1 MGEGIKNRYDFVF
14 LFDVKDGNPN
24 GDPDQ
29 VNLPRADAE
38 DQHGLVTDVCIKR
51 KVRNFVALK
60 KVIDKDGKIIP
71 ENRYDI
77 FIRQRDINSD
87 DSYLNAIIGKASG
100 NTTSEKRNNL
110 CDDYWDI
117 RTFGAVLS
125 TGEKEGGEAEE
136 KEGEEA
142 AKGKKPKKEKIRG
155 AGTVRGPV
163 QFTFARSED
172 RIYQAEH
179 SITRCCVTTEK
190 EKNDQLKK
198 DREFA
203 TTFGRKATV
212 PYALYRMHGFI
223 SAVDAR
229 KTGFSEDDL
238 KLLWESL
245 INAFENDRAA
255 ARGEMNPRK
264 LVIFKHSSHLG
275 NELSGRLFDRVK
287 ITKNAVLPRG
297 KEDYTISVNKEKLPV
312 DDKNKPLIVIQEWP
326 EETIY

>member
-1 MGEGIKNRYDFVF
+1 MGEEIKNRYDFVF

-38 DQHGLVTDVCIKR
+38 DQHGLVTDVCMKR
-51 KVRNFVALK
+51 KVRNYVQLK
-60 KVIDKDGKIIP
+60 HDLKTP
-71 ENRYDI
+71 YDI
-77 FIRQRDINSD
+77 FIRQRDINEE
-87 DSYLNAIIGKASG
+87 DSYLNAVIGKTSG
-100 NTTSEKRNNL
+100 NTASEKRGKL
-110 CDDYWDI
+110 CDDYYDI

-125 TGEKEGGEAEE
+125 TGEKESRGESV
-136 KEGEEA
+136 KENTGEVGK
-142 AKGKKPKKEKIRG
+142 AKKQKKEKVRG

-179 SITRCCVTTEK
+179 SITRCCVTTEN
-190 EKNDQLKK
+190 EKNEQAKK

-203 TTFGRKATV
+203 TTFGRKTTV

-223 SAVDAR
+223 SAADAK
-229 KTGFSEDDL
+229 KTKFSEEDL

-264 LVIFKHSSHLG
+264 LVIFKHKSHLG
-275 NELSGRLFDRVK
+275 NELSGRLFKRVS
-287 ITKNAVLPRG
+287 IERNSELPR
-297 KEDYTISVNKEKLPV
+297 KIEDYSIIVDKGNLPSGITV
-312 DDKNKPLIVIQEWP
+312 QEWP
-326 EETIY
+326 EENVF

>member
-1 MGEGIKNRYDFVF
+1 MREAIKNRYDFVF

-51 KVRNFVALK
+51 KVRNYVQLK
-60 KVIDKDGKIIP
+60 YEDKEPKS
-71 ENRYDI
+71 RYDI
-77 FIRQRDINSD
+77 FIRQRDITKE
-87 DSYLNAIIGKASG
+87 DSYLNAVIGKTPG
-100 NTTSEKRNNL
+100 NSTSEKRKKL
-110 CDDYWDI
+110 CDDYYDI

-125 TGEKEGGEAEE
+125 TGEKESGGESV
-136 KEGEEA
+136 EEA
-142 AKGKKPKKEKIRG
+142 DGEVGKTKKQKKEKVRG

-163 QFTFARSED
+163 QFTFSRSED

-179 SITRCCVTTEK
+179 SITRCCVTTEN
-190 EKNDQLKK
+190 EKNEQAKK

-223 SAVDAR
+223 SVADAR
-229 KTGFSEDDL
+229 KTGFSEEDL

-245 INAFENDRAA
+245 VNAFEHDRAA

-275 NELSGRLFDRVK
+275 NDLSGRLFDRVK
-287 ITKNAVLPRG
+287 VKKNAELPRG
-297 KEDYTISVNKEKLPV
+297 KEDYTIAVDKQNLPSGIEI
-312 DDKNKPLIVIQEWP
+312 KEWP
-326 EETIY
+326 EENVF

>member
-1 MGEGIKNRYDFVF
+1 MSEAIKNRYDFVF

-51 KVRNFVALK
+51 KVRNYVQLK
-60 KVIDKDGKIIP
+60 HDLKTP
-71 ENRYDI
+71 YDI
-77 FIRQRDINSD
+77 FIRQRDINEK
-87 DSYLNAIIGKASG
+87 DSYLNAIIGKTLG
-100 NTTSEKRNNL
+100 NTASEKRKRL
-110 CDDYWDI
+110 CDDYYDI

-125 TGEKEGGEAEE
+125 TGEKEVSEAPEE
-136 KEGEEA
+136 EGEEDV
-142 AKGKKPKKEKIRG
+142 KSKKKKKEKIRG

-190 EKNDQLKK
+190 ERDDQAKK

-203 TTFGRKATV
+203 STFGRKATV
-212 PYALYRMHGFI
+212 PYALYRMHGFV
-223 SAVDAR
+223 SVVDAR
-229 KTGFSEDDL
+229 KTGFSDDDL

-245 INAFENDRAA
+245 VNAFENDRAA

-264 LVIFKHSSHLG
+264 LVIFKHDSHLG
-275 NELSGRLFDRVK
+275 NELSGRLFKRVTIDK
-287 ITKNAVLPRG
+287 KSDLPRRI
-297 KEDYTISVNKEKLPV
+297 EDYAIIVDKENLLAGITV
-312 DDKNKPLIVIQEWP
+312 QEWP
-326 EETIY
+326 EEKVF